1 MVWGEKGDVDLLCCS
16 SVVGTWLAMATVKND
31 KKSLKITSC
40 SRDVGQFFSSDCTV
54 TQSYAKGTNSR
65 RTPALREKG
74 IFPWGGHSVPARGHP
89 PEGQQ
94 SRQTA
99 SPEALCGLCVFSSD
113 SGAAF
118 IEGSEESIPYTII
131 SSSKQ
136 LKDKFWA
143 VHLWCSFTHMSSRK
157 WHSLT
162 LSSGCFFTQHKDL
175 FITLQ
180 KHLSHSGNL
189 CTTFWVFF
197 FPSEGIFLFY

>member
-1 MVWGEKGDVDLLCCS
+1 MGALWIQLSPLPRTESVLNHGHNNHMVWGEKGDVDLLCCS

-99 SPEALCGLCVFSSD
+99 SPEALCGLCVFQLWLRCCFHW
-113 SGAAF
+113 GVWREHPLHHHF
-118 IEGSEESIPYTII
+118 FFQTVKRQIL
-131 SSSKQ
+131 SSSPVV
-136 LKDKFWA
+136 LIY
-143 VHLWCSFTHMSSRK
+143 THE
-157 WHSLT
+157 L
-162 LSSGCFFTQHKDL
+162 
-175 FITLQ
+175 
-180 KHLSHSGNL
+180 
-189 CTTFWVFF
+189 
-197 FPSEGIFLFY
+197 